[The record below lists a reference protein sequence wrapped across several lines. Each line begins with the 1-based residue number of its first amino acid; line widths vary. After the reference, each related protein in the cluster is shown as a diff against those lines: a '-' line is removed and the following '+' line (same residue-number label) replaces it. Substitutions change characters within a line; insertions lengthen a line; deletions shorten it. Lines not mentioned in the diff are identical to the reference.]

1 MSTGNTKN
9 ALSTVI
15 DLTSLPNVLI
25 LISLVVPTF
34 DQYSPPTVTSPKATA
49 SGAISTAL
57 RVVVVAAFDAADSP
71 PSLTAV
77 TVKVYSVS
85 AVKPVT
91 VNVVSVAVP
100 ANSVPL

>member
-1 MSTGNTKN
+1 M
-9 ALSTVI
+9 I
-15 DLTSLPNVLI
+15 DLTSLPNVLTAT
-25 LISLVVPTF
+25 SLVVPVF

-57 RVVVVAAFDAADSP
+57 RVVVVASFDAADSP

-77 TVKVYSVS
+77 TVNVYSVA

-91 VNVVSVAVP
+91 VYVVVVTFSATF
-100 ANSVPL
+100 SVPL